1 MRADKLISFVHCHAC
16 FTVRQRFIPA
26 GIQYNRRMKTVIES
40 SSFEKQVKD
49 WPEALYDALIEW
61 LAANP
66 EAGDVVP
73 ESGGLRKIRWARPGM
88 GKRGGYR
95 VIYGIQRET
104 GNPVLL
110 AIYAKSEQENMSPKA
125 LRKLQ

>member
-1 MRADKLISFVHCHAC
+1 
-16 FTVRQRFIPA
+16 
-26 GIQYNRRMKTVIES
+26 MKTVIES
-40 SSFEKQVKD
+40 PSFEQQVKD

-61 LAANP
+61 IAQNP

-73 ESGGLRKIRWARPGM
+73 ESGGLRKIRRARPGM

-95 VIYGIQRET
+95 VIYGIQRQT

-110 AIYAKSEQENMSPKA
+110 AIYAKSERENMNPKA